1 MFVFLREIVCE
12 ETERFVLSSTNLNQV
27 SDVLKMLENQVKT
40 NQKRHMEMVEKISSL
55 YERLRLDVADKYKFL
70 SVNQVTF
77 KSSLLTFIKLNFY
90 YSEGPQ

>member
-1 MFVFLREIVCE
+1 MFVFLREIVFE

-55 YERLRLDVADKYKFL
+55 YERLRLDVVDKYKFL

>member
-1 MFVFLREIVCE
+1 
-12 ETERFVLSSTNLNQV
+12 
-27 SDVLKMLENQVKT
+27 MLENQVKT

-77 KSSLLTFIKLNFY
+77 KSS
-90 YSEGPQ
+90 

>member
-40 NQKRHMEMVEKISSL
+40 NQKRHMEMVEKDMKKALIPG
-55 YERLRLDVADKYKFL
+55 E
-70 SVNQVTF
+70 
-77 KSSLLTFIKLNFY
+77 
-90 YSEGPQ
+90 

>member
-55 YERLRLDVADKYKFL
+55 YERLRLDVVDKYKFL

-77 KSSLLTFIKLNFY
+77 KIS
-90 YSEGPQ
+90 

>member
-1 MFVFLREIVCE
+1 MFVFLREIVFE

-55 YERLRLDVADKYKFL
+55 YERLRLDVVDKYKFL

-77 KSSLLTFIKLNFY
+77 KIS
-90 YSEGPQ
+90 